1 MPPRSPSL
9 RRIAPVLLALLIGP
23 AAARGALI
31 RYDFGGVI
39 PGLVDDAGAS
49 ARFEGSLVYDDAIPF
64 DRFPSQQMGTYTSG
78 VYRPDQPPDGT
89 GLEVRIDALGL
100 KVAAAGLTGDYRY
113 WTGPDGTGHDNMVFM
128 VSSPGGTGPS
138 RPGAHVAFTSDA
150 GRAFPDWS
158 LRPDLKLSDLTSTNV
173 GIAVPHPNDPSRT
186 DSYSGEID
194 TLTVTQVP
202 EPAWTVVAFLGA
214 TAWFARRRRGE
225 G

>member
-23 AAARGALI
+23 SAAHGALI

-39 PGLVDDAGAS
+39 PGLVDDAGAP
-49 ARFEGSLVYDDAIPF
+49 ARFEGSLVYDTAIPF
-64 DRFPSQQMGTYTSG
+64 DRSPSHQVGFYTSG
-78 VYRPDQPPDGT
+78 VYRPDDPSPDGT

-100 KVAAAGLTGDYRY
+100 KVASAGLHGYDY
-113 WTGPDGTGHDNMVFM
+113 WTRPDGPQHDYMVFQA
-128 VSSPGGTGPS
+128 SSPGGDGPT
-138 RPGAHVAFTSDA
+138 RPVAHIAFGSDA